1 MINVHGDESGFVK
14 NCMEASGTREGIQD
28 KLEVP
33 DHGGVPFDQDKRVI
47 RIMEDR
53 AAEAVH
59 EGMTDVAVGGRF
71 LEESLQDIG
80 DDNKEVRGNRVA
92 ITKASAALEPA
103 PRHASE
109 KDGRLARSERV
120 GNPGA
125 PPVTETPRAKD
136 EIEAVPGNRV
146 KSLFEVKLQD
156 DSGCMALVTVAEK
169 VSGVYEIFS
178 NVPAMDEPRLVGVN
192 QMWNVR
198 PETVGEHFGH

>member
-14 NCMEASGTREGIQD
+14 IYMEASGTREGIQD

-33 DHGGVPFDQDKRVI
+33 DRGGVPFDQDKRVI
-47 RIMEDR
+47 CIPEDR

-59 EGMTDVAVGGRF
+59 EGMTDVAIGRRF

-92 ITKASAALEPA
+92 LMKALAALEPA
-103 PRHASE
+103 PRHTIE
-109 KDGRLARSERV
+109 KDGRRARSKCV

-146 KSLFEVKLQD
+146 KSLFKVKLQD
-156 DSGCMALVTVAEK
+156 NSGCMALVTAAEK
-169 VSGVYEIFS
+169 VSDV
-178 NVPAMDEPRLVGVN
+178 
-192 QMWNVR
+192 
-198 PETVGEHFGH
+198 